1 VKGEYAKTICFPA
14 ASFGPKVR
22 REHRPPLTMSFDV
35 DKLRALFDLLA
46 EKDISEFEHE
56 EAGTRVRITRGGMRI
71 ANLPLGAG
79 FTSPVAQSIVPPPA
93 GGGATLDGAAAN
105 GDWVDVTSPFV
116 GSFYRSP
123 SPDTPAFVEVGSV
136 VRAGQ
141 TLCIIEAMK
150 LMNEIEAECSGT
162 VVEVFAQNGKSV
174 EYGQKLFR
182 IKKA

>member
-1 VKGEYAKTICFPA
+1 
-14 ASFGPKVR
+14 
-22 REHRPPLTMSFDV
+22 MSLDV

-46 EKDISEFEHE
+46 EKDIAEFEHE
-56 EAGTRVRITRGGMRI
+56 EAGTRLRVARGSARIVIPPLTAG
-71 ANLPLGAG
+71 LP
-79 FTSPVAQSIVPPPA
+79 SPAAASIVPPLA
-93 GGGATLDGAAAN
+93 GAPLEPN

-123 SPDTPAFVEVGSV
+123 SPDAPAFVEVGSV
-136 VRAGQ
+136 VRPGQ

-150 LMNEIEAECSGT
+150 LMNEIEAECAGV